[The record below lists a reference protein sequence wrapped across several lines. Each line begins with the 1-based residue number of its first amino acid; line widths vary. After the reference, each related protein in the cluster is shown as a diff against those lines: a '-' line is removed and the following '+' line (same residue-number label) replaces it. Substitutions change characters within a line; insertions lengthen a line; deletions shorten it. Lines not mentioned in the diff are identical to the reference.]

1 MRLKFEFLTNLKGD
15 DIMARILVIDDE
27 KDILVLVKNV
37 LAKDGHVITIVND
50 TKKLSVNEYTKY
62 DLILLDVMMPDID
75 GFELCKKIRELVDSP
90 IIFLTAKTLESD
102 IMFGLGIGGDDYI
115 TKPFSTGE
123 LRARVSAHLRREN
136 REKHNMISISGIKFN
151 LASKE
156 IIIQDRKVPMTK
168 SEYAIC
174 EFLVRNRGQ
183 VFTKEQIY
191 EAVYGYER
199 ESDSSSIAE
208 HVKNIRAKLAIFELS
223 PIETVWGIGYK
234 WQ

>member
-1 MRLKFEFLTNLKGD
+1 
-15 DIMARILVIDDE
+15 MAKILVIDDE

-37 LAKDGHVITIVND
+37 LAKDGHVITIVD
-50 TKKLSVNEYTKY
+50 DAKKLSVNEYTKY

-90 IIFLTAKTLESD
+90 ILFLTARTMESD

-115 TKPFSTGE
+115 TKPFGTGE
-123 LRARVSAHLRREN
+123 LRARVNAHLRREN
-136 REKHNMISISGIKFN
+136 REKHNMISVSGMKFN

-199 ESDSSSIAE
+199 ESDSSGIAE
-208 HVKNIRAKLAIFELS
+208 HIKNIRAKLLVFELS

-234 WQ
+234 WE

>member
-1 MRLKFEFLTNLKGD
+1 
-15 DIMARILVIDDE
+15 MAKILVIDDE
-27 KDILVLVKNV
+27 RDILVLVKNV
-37 LAKDGHVITIVND
+37 LAKDAHVVTIVSCA
-50 TKKLSVNEYTKY
+50 KEISVNEYTKY

-75 GFELCKKIRELVDSP
+75 GFELCKKIRDLVDCP
-90 IIFLTAKTLESD
+90 ILFLTAKTMESD

-115 TKPFSTGE
+115 TKPFGTGE
-123 LRARVSAHLRREN
+123 LRARVNAHLRREK
-136 REKHNMISISGIKFN
+136 REKLNMISVSGMKFN

-156 IIIQDRKVPMTK
+156 IVAQDKKVPMTK

-199 ESDSSSIAE
+199 ESDSSGIAE
-208 HVKNIRAKLAIFELS
+208 HVKNIRSKLAVFELS

-234 WQ
+234 WE

>member
-1 MRLKFEFLTNLKGD
+1 
-15 DIMARILVIDDE
+15 MARILVIDDE

-37 LAKDGHVITIVND
+37 LAKDGHVVTIVSD
-50 TKKLSVNEYTKY
+50 AKAIKVNEYTKY

-75 GFELCKKIRELVDSP
+75 GFELCKKIRDLVDSP
-90 IIFLTAKTLESD
+90 ILFLTAKTMESD
-102 IMFGLGIGGDDYI
+102 IMFGFGIGGDDYI
-115 TKPFSTGE
+115 KKPFGTGE
-123 LRARVSAHLRREN
+123 LRARVNAHLRREN
-136 REKHNMISISGIKFN
+136 REKHNMISVSGIKFN

-156 IIIQDRKVPMTK
+156 IIVQDRKVPMTK

-174 EFLVRNRGQ
+174 EFLVRNKGQ

-199 ESDSSSIAE
+199 ESDSSGIAE
-208 HVKNIRAKLAIFELS
+208 HVKNIRAKLAVFELF

-234 WQ
+234 WE